1 MEFYGQFPKLLRSLV
16 DDVED
21 SESLADDDDV
31 TSKRVS
37 ISKLLELCVV
47 MVHQL
52 FARAERLLFVTWY
65 WLWGIRVL

>member
-31 TSKRVS
+31 TNKRVS
-37 ISKLLELCVV
+37 ISKLLELFVV
-47 MVHQL
+47 MVH
-52 FARAERLLFVTWY
+52 
-65 WLWGIRVL
+65 